1 MSEIFDGKL
10 RRNGQRERN
19 TYNGEP
25 IQETTIAPSNGT
37 IADLLYDLHSQ
48 KWGPMVSH
56 QEQLRDTCSHLVNM
70 IEERCRLCLSA
81 VTCDRLSWPYREL
94 ISPRYALLSYHSSS
108 DLAEYTV
115 WNRASKGHLKDTT
128 LHAHLP
134 LCDELCDTVDEQLFD
149 NVRLNA
155 SHILRR
161 LLPPESSASQNYSL
175 VLVYIIYSYQIML
188 VISLTVTLLSE
199 CYLKT
204 STSILRRTIF
214 ACYLRTILPLF
225 IHYYVCRLPTM

>member
-81 VTCDRLSWPYREL
+81 VTCDRFSWPYREL
-94 ISPRYALLSYHSSS
+94 ISPRYTLLSYHSSS

-115 WNRASKGHLKDTT
+115 WNPASKGHLKDTT

-155 SHILRR
+155 SHILSR
-161 LLPPESSASQNYSL
+161 LLPPDPQR
-175 VLVYIIYSYQIML
+175 
-188 VISLTVTLLSE
+188 
-199 CYLKT
+199 
-204 STSILRRTIF
+204 RRTT
-214 ACYLRTILPLF
+214 APSSCT
-225 IHYYVCRLPTM
+225 